1 MTPAAVSN
9 GWTVL
14 SVSPR
19 LLPPFVV
26 EGSFCVWSVF
36 EENASPRMIRLLSF
50 HFPTENLKLSS
61 L

>member
-14 SVSPR
+14 TVSPR
-19 LLPPFVV
+19 LPPSVA

-36 EENASPRMIRLLSF
+36 EENASPRVIRLLSF
-50 HFPTENLKLSS
+50 HFPTENLELPR